1 MTYRLTLFLLLT
13 LFWTCNCSDET
24 EELPTESS
32 TTVEPTPAPVVI
44 PVTGTYTLDRGEG
57 GTGELQVQKIDD
69 QTVRYVLD
77 VVGGAPSY
85 NQGFY
90 ANQTALIDGERFYI
104 TPTEDCR
111 ILVELTEAGAEIT
124 TESGHAAD
132 CGFGNRVLADGT
144 YQRTSTRAPF
154 LPGFDSPG
162 EALYGSWQSLDDSRS
177 SLLLESNGRY
187 LEYYGSD
194 VRLDGQFQY
203 FDRCPDDCDGPG
215 DQPCLLVYDGATSTC
230 YRVVR
235 VSDTSLRLAPMNG
248 RGRTLRFERAK

>member
-1 MTYRLTLFLLLT
+1 MTYRLFLLLLLT
-13 LFWTCNCSDET
+13 LTWTCNCSDET
-24 EELPTESS
+24 EEVPTESS
-32 TTVEPTPAPVVI
+32 APTQTPPTPVVI

-57 GTGELQVQKIDD
+57 GTAELRVQQLDAE
-69 QTVRYVLD
+69 TVRYALE
-77 VVGGAPSY
+77 VVGGAPSF
-85 NQGFY
+85 NQGYY
-90 ANQTALIDGERFYI
+90 ANQTSIDDDHRFYI

-111 ILVELTEAGAEIT
+111 IAVQLTEAGAQIS
-124 TESGHAAD
+124 TETGDAAD

-154 LPGFDSPG
+154 LPALDAAS
-162 EALYGSWQSLDDSRS
+162 EALYGSWQSLDDTKSA
-177 SLLLESNGRY
+177 LLLESNGRY

-203 FDRCPDDCDGPG
+203 FDRCPADCDGPG
-215 DQPCLLVYDGATSTC
+215 DQPCLLVYDGAESTC

-235 VSDTSLRLAPMNG
+235 VSDTGLRLAPMNG